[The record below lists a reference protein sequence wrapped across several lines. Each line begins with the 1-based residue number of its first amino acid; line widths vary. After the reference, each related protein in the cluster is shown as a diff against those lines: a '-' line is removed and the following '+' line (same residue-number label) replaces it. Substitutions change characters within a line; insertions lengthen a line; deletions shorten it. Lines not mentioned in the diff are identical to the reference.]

1 MKKVI
6 VILLLLVALGAA
18 APFGFGF
25 WADAR
30 LAELVAEANKSG
42 VVDFTIIKT
51 EKGWFTTQVILEAE
65 PSGKLAD
72 SINKS
77 KMPLAAG
84 SKLVLRGTIYHGPF
98 PFMNGSL
105 SMIPVIGTMDSRF
118 VKGIDST
125 EGLVNIDYSMK
136 VIFALTGNT
145 NVKIDIPA
153 WNGPLGKGDANLEW
167 KGLRGDISFSS
178 GMKSAKM
185 DIKAPFMK
193 VLSKKGTLL
202 MESFSIESDS
212 KEGIEGL
219 SLGNANFKIG
229 KIEFK
234 EAMSGSDFKMS
245 DAAMVVNSGA
255 TGDNVYMDMS
265 LNIANVIASGEQ
277 YGPFVFKFGL
287 KNLDAGALARIQE
300 KVNAASEGKLPP
312 DQVKMM
318 MATTM
323 MAEMSNLLTKGP
335 VVEIPELSLRST
347 VGNMMG
353 SARLSVDTSKP
364 ALLANPF
371 LIKNALVGE
380 VDIEISEKLM
390 VAMTLVTIRKEFKEA
405 QIKYTE
411 DQLKTMAQSRV
422 NKRMSGLVA
431 ANMFVKDGDM
441 YRFKAGIKDGIPTV
455 NGQPFQMP
463 VGGAR
468 R

>member
-6 VILLLLVALGAA
+6 GILLLVVVLGAV

-42 VVDFTIIKT
+42 VVDFTVIKT
-51 EKGWFTTQVILEAE
+51 EKGWFSTQVVIEAE
-65 PSGKLAD
+65 PAGKLSE
-72 SINKS
+72 SIRKAKIS
-77 KMPLAAG
+77 QAAN
-84 SKLVLRGTIYHGPF
+84 SKLILRGTLYHGPF
-98 PFMNGSL
+98 PFAKGGISL
-105 SMIPVIGTMDSRF
+105 MPVIGTMDSRF
-118 VKGIDST
+118 VKGVDST
-125 EGLVNIDYSMK
+125 EGIVNIDYSMK

-167 KGLRGDISFSS
+167 KGLRGDISFTK

-185 DIKAPFMK
+185 DINAPYMK
-193 VLSKKGTLL
+193 LVSKKGTLL
-202 MESFSIESDS
+202 MESFSIVSDS

-229 KIEFK
+229 KIEFM
-234 EAMSGSDFKMS
+234 EGASQSSFKMDS
-245 DAAMVVNSGA
+245 ADMSVNTDAS
-255 TGDNVYMDMS
+255 GDNVSMDMS
-265 LNIANVIASGEQ
+265 LTVAKVIASGEQ
-277 YGPFVFKFGL
+277 YGPFIFKFGL
-287 KNLDAGALARIQE
+287 KNLDAGALARIRD
-300 KVNAASEGKLPP
+300 KANAARGGEIPP

-323 MAEMSNLLTKGP
+323 LSEMSNLLSKGP
-335 VVEIPELSLRST
+335 VIEIPELSLRST
-347 VGNMMG
+347 VGNMTG

-371 LIKNALVGE
+371 LMKNALVGE
-380 VDIEISEKLM
+380 VDIEISENLM
-390 VAMTLVTIRKEFKEA
+390 VAMALVSIRKEFKEA
-405 QIKYTE
+405 NIKYTE

-431 ANMFVKDGDM
+431 ANMFIKDGDM
-441 YRFKAGIKDGIPTV
+441 YRFKAGIKDGIPMV
-455 NGQPFQMP
+455 NGKPFKMP
-463 VGGAR
+463 GGGAR
-468 R
+468 H